1 MSKLLKV
8 REVITLKGWVEGSG
22 WSYEQC
28 YGDKIIE
35 VTDSELQT
43 TEMDWS
49 WWETDIDNPP
59 SEDEDTKIT
68 VDLYAVDANIYEDKP
83 LASHTIWASEIWAE
97 RNN

>member
-1 MSKLLKV
+1 MKV

-22 WSYEQC
+22 WSYSQV
-28 YGDKIIE
+28 YSDQVIDI
-35 VTDSELQT
+35 
-43 TEMDWS
+43 TEDDLKSIDWD
-49 WWETDIDNPP
+49 WWEIDSNNPP
-59 SEDEDTKIT
+59 TEDEDTKIT